1 MVLWGKVN
9 VMGQKK
15 NIYYIH
21 IYTYTVAYII
31 RGTKLNAQKV
41 LTERGI
47 IKATNI
53 FIRNEILIA
62 LFLQPWMVNNFN

>member
-1 MVLWGKVN
+1 
-9 VMGQKK
+9 MGQKK
-15 NIYYIH
+15 NIYIY
-21 IYTYTVAYII
+21 IYTYTHIHVVAYII

-53 FIRNEILIA
+53 FIRNEMLIA

>member
-1 MVLWGKVN
+1 
-9 VMGQKK
+9 MGQGKCNGAKK

-21 IYTYTVAYII
+21 IYTVAYII